1 MRQKKAKRDR
11 VTETETERQR
21 HLFYL
26 TMTSWDPVPGTWKIG
41 THTECIIAY
50 VSTVIPLVAGLNVY
64 HLGIICCKKPKKVC
78 LDVQTSID
86 YLNENEQINKL
97 IELVSLI
104 HAIKDVKFQ

>member
-41 THTECIIAY
+41 THTECIIVY

-64 HLGIICCKKPKKVC
+64 NLGIICC

-97 IELVSLI
+97 IELVSLS